1 MEIEIGTRV
10 SIGASGKTGVVRYVG
25 EVDDL
30 AGEWVGIELDKP
42 EGKHSGDLNGKVYFT
57 CPPNHGVFVRKM
69 QSENEELVDE
79 LRLENATQSSEI
91 KSLEAEIAQQ
101 KARIAQFTA
110 SEQRK
115 AEEVAHAIAKTSAGA
130 RKVESLEKQIAEHQ
144 EMIEKLI
151 LEKETLEVDK
161 EIAEERVDLLEAE
174 IEQLKASLALASS
187 SQRPSQIPA
196 SAAELSEENMKLRAA
211 IKALHDRNADEKN
224 ELNKK
229 LRQLQREC
237 AELVNLQEEVEQ
249 LARLEEQLTREREQF
264 NAALDESHKDKI
276 ALDNLNRELRKQLKR
291 SSDMEA
297 SMQSGSSRTKSAL
310 SQGDAEAF
318 RKAFGHL
325 HQELHRVRAQL
336 AHERLDRVL
345 GPSVAHRSLN
355 PCPSSNRLAQCS
367 REVAR
372 LSNDIRT
379 RMSMPRMVDL
389 TKTSASDQR
398 LQLKLESSK
407 IAQSLADLRS
417 RISSVVKEEGL
428 SAAMAH
434 AIEQGEIAFGW
445 QPPEME
451 RPSVLVGRVTLR
463 PFATTARPPNHDDDD
478 DVDAMVDVE
487 PTPPPPVPLLLNPL
501 QVHQLSRA
509 LVC

>member
-57 CPPNHGVFVRKM
+57 
-69 QSENEELVDE
+69 S
-79 LRLENATQSSEI
+79 
-91 KSLEAEIAQQ
+91 
-101 KARIAQFTA
+101 
-110 SEQRK
+110 
-115 AEEVAHAIAKTSAGA
+115 
-130 RKVESLEKQIAEHQ
+130 
-144 EMIEKLI
+144 
-151 LEKETLEVDK
+151 
-161 EIAEERVDLLEAE
+161 E

-318 RKAFGHL
+318 RKAF
-325 HQELHRVRAQL
+325 
-336 AHERLDRVL
+336 
-345 GPSVAHRSLN
+345 
-355 PCPSSNRLAQCS
+355 
-367 REVAR
+367 
-372 LSNDIRT
+372 
-379 RMSMPRMVDL
+379 
-389 TKTSASDQR
+389 
-398 LQLKLESSK
+398 
-407 IAQSLADLRS
+407 
-417 RISSVVKEEGL
+417 VVKEEGL

-451 RPSVLVGRVTLR
+451 RPPVLVGRVTLR
-463 PFATTARPPNHDDDD
+463 PFGTTARPPNHDDDD
-478 DVDAMVDVE
+478 DDAMVDVE

-501 QVHQLSRA
+501 QVQQLSRA